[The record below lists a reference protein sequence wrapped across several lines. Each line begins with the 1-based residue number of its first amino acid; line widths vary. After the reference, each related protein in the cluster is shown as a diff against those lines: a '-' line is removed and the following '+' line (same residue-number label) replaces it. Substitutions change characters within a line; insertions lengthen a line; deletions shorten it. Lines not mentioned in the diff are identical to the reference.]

1 MTKTVLNAFKKA
13 LENTQRELGNQNREA
28 LAIESSADELDRIQF
43 ASERDYAMRNLE
55 RDSKRLREIQ
65 AALRRV
71 QAGTYGICAGC
82 EEDINPKRLAAI
94 PWATLCIACQGVAD
108 REQTSE
114 QPAEELEI
122 AA

>member
-13 LENTQRELGNQNREA
+13 LENTQRELGNQDREA
-28 LAIESSADELDRIQF
+28 LTIESSADELDRIQF

>member
-43 ASERDYAMRNLE
+43 ASERDYAMSNLE